1 MILPL
6 LLPWNI
12 SKSSGIDWM
21 EIELVNILFSVLQ
34 LSTWCQCSRIL
45 PSFWFPI
52 SSRAGSSLFFFFL
65 PLTSVLRSLSPSECI
80 MLRFKSSCCAHWPR
94 NYRGKGFARSQGC
107 FFFVPAQT
115 SCRKTSFLGWGGAF
129 VLLSWQL
136 CCCNTQRE
144 FAKWI
149 NISLY

>member
-34 LSTWCQCSRIL
+34 LSTWCQCSSIL

-52 SSRAGSSLFFFFL
+52 SSRAGSSLFFFF
-65 PLTSVLRSLSPSECI
+65 PLTSVLRSLSASECI
-80 MLRFKSSCCAHWPR
+80 MLRFKSSCCAHWPC
-94 NYRGKGFARSQGC
+94 NYRGKGFACSQGC
-107 FFFVPAQT
+107 FFFVPVQT
-115 SCRKTSFLGWGGAF
+115 SCRKNKLFGGGICII
-129 VLLSWQL
+129 LLTALS
-136 CCCNTQRE
+136 RE
-144 FAKWI
+144 WYRMIQKG
-149 NISLY
+149 NLPNELT